1 MNEFI
6 KNLKE
11 KKMRN
16 TGQKLLTSGKL
27 EEAEQ
32 KFRKALLLNA
42 SSENQFNLGLA
53 LMSLYKYT
61 EAEQMFRK
69 VIAEHPGNPLN
80 LISLSEALLMQKK
93 WADARSVLQ
102 DLLKIEPEKTVYLKQ
117 LQLCSDVIER
127 EKYVTK
133 KELMNKAEQEQNKK
147 NYNEALKLLQEVLQF
162 DKKSALVLNNIGS
175 IYAKLNNFQEAYRYV
190 EQAQSLDTKNQHYRR
205 NLVEIKNK
213 LRK

>member
-6 KNLKE
+6 INLRE
-11 KKMRN
+11 KKLRKA
-16 TGQKLLTSGKL
+16 GQKLLTSGKI
-27 EEAEQ
+27 EQAEQ

-53 LMSLYKYT
+53 LMSLYKYA

-93 WADARSVLQ
+93 WHDARSVLQ
-102 DLLKIEPEKTVYLKQ
+102 DLVKIEPEKTIYQKQ
-117 LQLCSDVIER
+117 LNLCSDVIER
-127 EKYVTK
+127 EKYVTR
-133 KELMNKAEQEQNKK
+133 KELMNRAEQEQTNQ
-147 NYNEALKLLQEVLQF
+147 NYTEALKLLQEVLQY
-162 DKKSALVLNNIGS
+162 DDKSALVLNNIGS
-175 IYAKLNNFQEAYRYV
+175 IYAKLENFQEAYRYM
-190 EQAQSLDTKNQHYRR
+190 EQAHTLDTKNQHYRR